1 MANFQDPGGEEN
13 AADDKTH
20 EERNNVSARPKETS
34 QGQNAATSPPR
45 RPTGPL
51 LPAIVALVAI
61 AAIITYAVL
70 HANRA
75 VPGSAVATDTPALP
89 QPAKVGTQAPGFA
102 LPSKI
107 GTFSS
112 SELAGTPYL
121 LEIFATWCPHC
132 QRMTKVLRAI
142 RASVPQSRL
151 AMVSVTG
158 SPDAANSTPDNL
170 IPENQADVD
179 AFESAFGV
187 TWPTFYDSDLTVAKA
202 WGLDGFPTIFIVN
215 AKGRIVYATS
225 GEVSKAALMSAIQKA
240 GA

>member
-1 MANFQDPGGEEN
+1 M
-13 AADDKTH
+13 
-20 EERNNVSARPKETS
+20 SARSKESS
-34 QGQNAATSPPR
+34 QGQKVPTSPPR
-45 RPTGPL
+45 RSPG
-51 LPAIVALVAI
+51 AVVAGIVALIAI
-61 AAIITYAVL
+61 AGIIAYAVL

-75 VPGSAVATDTPALP
+75 VPGSAVATDTPQLP
-89 QPAKVGTQAPGFA
+89 PPIRAGAQAPAFA
-102 LPSKI
+102 LRSKI

-112 SELAGTPYL
+112 TELAGTPYL

-158 SPDAANSTPDNL
+158 SPYAANSTPDNL
-170 IPENQADVD
+170 VSENQADVD
-179 AFESAFGV
+179 SFESTFGV
-187 TWPTFYDSDLTVAKA
+187 TWPSFYDPDVAVAKK

-215 AKGRIVYATS
+215 AHGTIVYSTS
-225 GEVSKAALMSAIQKA
+225 GEVSKNELLAAIRKA

>member
-1 MANFQDPGGEEN
+1 MANFQNAGCEEN
-13 AADDKTH
+13 AADHKTH
-20 EERNNVSARPKETS
+20 EEWNHMSPSTKQTGQSQKNSALPKTKPIGPIVSGIVAVI
-34 QGQNAATSPPR
+34 
-45 RPTGPL
+45 
-51 LPAIVALVAI
+51 AIVGII
-61 AAIITYAVL
+61 AYAVL

-75 VPGSAVATDTPALP
+75 VPGSAVATDTPQLP
-89 QPAKVGTQAPGFA
+89 PPMQAGAQAPGFE
-102 LPSKI
+102 LRSKI

-158 SPDAANSTPDNL
+158 SPYAANSTPDN
-170 IPENQADVD
+170 IVAENQADVES
-179 AFESAFGV
+179 FESTFGV
-187 TWPTFYDSDLTVAKA
+187 TWPSFYDPDLAVARK
-202 WGLDGFPTIFIVN
+202 WGLDGFPTIYIVN
-215 AKGRIVYATS
+215 AKGTIIYSTS
-225 GEVSKAALMSAIQKA
+225 GEVSEAELMNAIKKA